1 MKLLAYVFIFTGC
14 LFFQITAFSSEV
26 PKNKCLEA
34 FKASEAARSC
44 MKEEIEI
51 KKYPVTIRTEADGAC
66 YIGTQCEESQYG
78 VPTRVYFRGSV
89 EQVKALNNCNGKL
102 IAGSCP
108 K

>member
-1 MKLLAYVFIFTGC
+1 MKLLAYVFIFIGC

-26 PKNKCLEA
+26 PKDKCLEA

-51 KKYPVTIRTEADGAC
+51 KKYPVMIRTEADGSCSIA
-66 YIGTQCEESQYG
+66 TQCEESQYG
-78 VPTRVYFRGSV
+78 IYTQAFFKGSV
-89 EQVKALNNCNGKL
+89 EQVRALNNCNTKL
-102 IAGSCP
+102 ISGSCP